1 MYGSS
6 IDISMTSLSFVS
18 RIVGKFLVPS
28 GLQSPT
34 AVSIDFKTSNGHSI
48 PSAIGFDCEVRR
60 STAMKY
66 QLFDC
71 EFVSGLLKVSGFVWY
86 SLVVFGC
93 GWMCKVVSGCIW
105 QLLIVSGTVCLCK
118 VCLIV
123 SGCVLMCK
131 VVSGSVWQC
140 LDVYGCI
147 WFCLIVSGR
156 VQQNKFVSRG
166 SSLKLS
172 VLLILPFSCTTFCQ
186 QFNASF
192 ARILIFKVVEGITK
206 SEVNQSEEK
215 KKHHNDFH
223 LLK

>member
-6 IDISMTSLSFVS
+6 IDISMASLSFVS
-18 RIVGKFLVPS
+18 RIVGKFLLLVPS

-105 QLLIVSGTVCLCK
+105 
-118 VCLIV
+118 
-123 SGCVLMCK
+123 
-131 VVSGSVWQC
+131 
-140 LDVYGCI
+140 
-147 WFCLIVSGR
+147 
-156 VQQNKFVSRG
+156 
-166 SSLKLS
+166 
-172 VLLILPFSCTTFCQ
+172 
-186 QFNASF
+186 
-192 ARILIFKVVEGITK
+192 
-206 SEVNQSEEK
+206 
-215 KKHHNDFH
+215 
-223 LLK
+223 

>member
-1 MYGSS
+1 MKRAKSIYSALGCFFKSIQFKGKSTYCMWSTVMYGSSTTFIYGSS

-48 PSAIGFDCEVRR
+48 PSALGFDCEVRR

-105 QLLIVSGTVCLCK
+105 
-118 VCLIV
+118 
-123 SGCVLMCK
+123 
-131 VVSGSVWQC
+131 
-140 LDVYGCI
+140 
-147 WFCLIVSGR
+147 
-156 VQQNKFVSRG
+156 
-166 SSLKLS
+166 
-172 VLLILPFSCTTFCQ
+172 
-186 QFNASF
+186 
-192 ARILIFKVVEGITK
+192 
-206 SEVNQSEEK
+206 
-215 KKHHNDFH
+215 
-223 LLK
+223 